1 MSIRRSGRSLCLLA
15 YTFIEAPKTYTIKIV
30 EAGENFLKISS
41 FFFEKVKISSL
52 IDHNVVTMAHLRTCL
67 KKKILF
73 SFHI

>member
-41 FFFEKVKISSL
+41 LFF
-52 IDHNVVTMAHLRTCL
+52 L
-67 KKKILF
+67 KGKNKF
-73 SFHI
+73 TY

>member
-41 FFFEKVKISSL
+41 L
-52 IDHNVVTMAHLRTCL
+52 IDHNKAVTNYNGP
-67 KKKILF
+67 
-73 SFHI
+73 S